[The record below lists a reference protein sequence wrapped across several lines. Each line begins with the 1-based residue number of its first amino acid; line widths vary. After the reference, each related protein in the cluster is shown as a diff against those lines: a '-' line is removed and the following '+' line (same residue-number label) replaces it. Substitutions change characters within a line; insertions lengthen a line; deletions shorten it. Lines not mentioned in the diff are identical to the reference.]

1 MSYLDQCQGCDCVEA
16 YSRDQSLR
24 EGSVCMLTA
33 VCLLADRASPIKRR
47 ANNTKTPERT
57 RPSSQDNNGMS
68 KLLQFPSFD
77 FSSLFTATG
86 GTENGQRPRSLDE
99 EYARKVRPSPATRAS
114 MLSCVLHR
122 AFDACMIVIMAIGC
136 MDVVHAKSAWL
147 TGKAVSSGE
156 NTSRC
161 EGCITIPGG
170 CTGQSTDFLI
180 LTGHLH
186 AACPTCSM
194 TCQ

>member
-1 MSYLDQCQGCDCVEA
+1 MSIAHQLTAPFAVWHSHLYSTCSPECHTSTRAKVATAWEA

-33 VCLLADRASPIKRR
+33 VCLLADRASSIKRR
-47 ANNTKTPERT
+47 AKNTKTPERT

-77 FSSLFTATG
+77 FSSLFTATT
-86 GTENGQRPRSLDE
+86 GTENGQRPRSLDAK
-99 EYARKVRPSPATRAS
+99 YARKVRPSPATRAS

-122 AFDACMIVIMAIGC
+122 AFDACMIVRMAIGC

-161 EGCITIPGG
+161 EG
-170 CTGQSTDFLI
+170 S
-180 LTGHLH
+180 
-186 AACPTCSM
+186 
-194 TCQ
+194 